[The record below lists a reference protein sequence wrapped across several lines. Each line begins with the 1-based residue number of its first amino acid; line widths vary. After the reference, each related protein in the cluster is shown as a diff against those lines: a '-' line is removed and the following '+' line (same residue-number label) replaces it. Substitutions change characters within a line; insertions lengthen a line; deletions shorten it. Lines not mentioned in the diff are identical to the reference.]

1 MKRKPLSVLLVSM
14 TTALLM
20 IGAPLCL
27 LPGALADESS
37 KTGSG
42 GQSVWDVVYDRG
54 NGQDDIFNDCVV
66 DSQGNVI
73 VAGSVENNKP
83 VPDEDF
89 AVIKYDAAGSKIWE
103 FMYDYSGND
112 DYCTGVAIG
121 GQDAIYAT
129 GFTDIGGTNMDML
142 TVGLDRDG
150 NILDGWPRTF
160 DRAGNDD
167 IAQDIILNSHG
178 EMMITGWASGA
189 THVIEACLLK
199 YLPGGVLPAGWPK
212 YYHTGNPG
220 VGVGAISLDE
230 DGAGNYVLAG
240 VEEGAEDKGIL
251 YKVSPGGDVYPG
263 WPKIYDSGR
272 SADFDLWT
280 SVEVDNSGN
289 YVCGGLADAI
299 ALDSAAG
306 MLAWYT
312 PDGTLVNPPGVV
324 FIEHGCVFYGY
335 IAFPRLVVEQS
346 NCVVFNSATVEP
358 GTQVR
363 ATIYKY
369 RPDGTAVPGWP
380 WVRAGTDIS
389 LGTGIA
395 VDPAGQL
402 FACGLE
408 LKTGGETDGLLYKVA
423 DAHPWYLAEG
433 STGRDSTGGFETWIF
448 LQNPGAATAIAR
460 LYYQTPS
467 GQVTGPAFTLA
478 LGTRQTVNVANTV
491 ANNWSVST
499 RITSDNPIVCERAMY
514 WNPAGGPYRQAAT
527 DSIGAD
533 P

>member
-1 MKRKPLSVLLVSM
+1 MKRRPLSVLFFSTTTGLLV
-14 TTALLM
+14 L
-20 IGAPLCL
+20 GASLCL

-42 GQSVWDVVYDRG
+42 GQSVWDVVYDAGYG
-54 NGQDDIFNDCVV
+54 NQDVFNDCAV
-66 DSQGNVI
+66 DSKGNVI
-73 VAGSVENNKP
+73 VAAAVQNSKTP
-83 VPDEDF
+83 VPDFDF
-89 AVIKYDAAGSKIWE
+89 AVIKYDSTGSKIWE
-103 FMYDYSGND
+103 FIYDYSGHD

-129 GFTDIGGTNMDML
+129 GFTDIGGINMDML

-160 DRAGNDD
+160 DRTGNDD
-167 IAQDIILNSHG
+167 IAQDIILNSNG
-178 EMMITGWASGA
+178 EMMITGWAPDA
-189 THVIEACLLK
+189 THVIGACLLK

-240 VEEGAEDKGIL
+240 VEEGAEDKGVL
-251 YKVSPGGDVYPG
+251 YKVSPGGDVCPG

-299 ALDSAAG
+299 ALDSSAG

-312 PDGTLVNPPGVV
+312 QDGTLINPPGVV
-324 FIEHGCVFYGY
+324 FIEHGGLWEGLLG
-335 IAFPRLVVEQS
+335 FPRLTVAQS
-346 NCVVFNSATVEP
+346 NCVLFNSATIETGP
-358 GTQVR
+358 QVR

-380 WVRAGTDIS
+380 WVRTGTNDS
-389 LGTGIA
+389 MGTGIA
-395 VDPAGQL
+395 VDPAGQI
-402 FACGLE
+402 FACGFQF
-408 LKTGGETDGLLYKVA
+408 GPSVDYDGFLSRVA

-433 STGRDSTGGFETWIF
+433 STGRDSIGNFETWV
-448 LQNPGAATAIAR
+448 L
-460 LYYQTPS
+460 
-467 GQVTGPAFTLA
+467 V
-478 LGTRQTVNVANTV
+478 
-491 ANNWSVST
+491 
-499 RITSDNPIVCERAMY
+499 
-514 WNPAGGPYRQAAT
+514 
-527 DSIGAD
+527 
-533 P
+533 